1 MALPD
6 SAADPDTLRERGRPP
21 GDASGWQQHAVLV
34 VDDEE
39 GMRSFLTRALKHRGC
54 GMVEAVASAEEGAR
68 LVERCHF
75 DLVILDIALPGKA
88 GTDWLRELRDAGFQG
103 EVILITAFANLES
116 AIDALRAG
124 ASDFIL
130 KPFRIDQILNAIQR
144 SLDRARLAREN
155 FVLRREV
162 QKRGGLEGI
171 VGASAAVEELR
182 RIVTRLAPVPSTV
195 LIHGESG
202 TGKEVA
208 ARALHAMSARAAR
221 PFVPL
226 NCGAISP
233 ELIESELFGHVK
245 GAFTGASETRNGLF
259 FYAQGGTLFLDEI
272 GELPL
277 PMQTKLLR
285 VLEEKKIRPVGA
297 EREVPVDVRI
307 VAATNRDLA
316 PMVAAG
322 RFRQDLYYRLDV
334 VSIAIPP
341 LRERREDIM
350 VLAQHFMQ
358 HLSAH
363 LGMPPVPLTQDVA
376 EALTAYHWPGNAREL
391 RNLMERSLILGRV
404 PLEHVSAAAPAP
416 AAPAAVPPS
425 TLEDVEKRHILD
437 VLRAAEGNKSEAA
450 RRLGISRKT
459 LERKCALWK
468 AA

>member
-1 MALPD
+1 MALSD
-6 SAADPDTLRERGRPP
+6 AVAGADGARERTRPT
-21 GDASGWQQHAVLV
+21 GDVGGWQQHSVLV

-54 GMVEAVASAEEGAR
+54 GMVEAVASAEEGGR

-88 GTDWLRELRDAGFQG
+88 GVVWLRELRDAGFQG
-103 EVILITAFANLES
+103 EVILITAFADLES

-130 KPFRIDQILNAIQR
+130 KPFRIDQILNSIQR

-155 FVLRREV
+155 YVLRREV

-171 VGASAAVEELR
+171 VGGSAAVEELR
-182 RIVTRLAPVPSTV
+182 QIVTRLATVPSTV
-195 LIHGESG
+195 LIQGESG

-208 ARALHAMSARAAR
+208 ARALHALSGRAAR

-233 ELIESELFGHVK
+233 ELIESELFGHVR
-245 GAFTGASETRNGLF
+245 GAFTGATDTRNGLF

-277 PMQTKLLR
+277 AMQTKLLR

-316 PMVAAG
+316 PMVASG
-322 RFRQDLYYRLDV
+322 RFREDLFYRLDV
-334 VSIAIPP
+334 VNIHIPP
-341 LRERREDIM
+341 LRERREDIL
-350 VLAQHFMQ
+350 VLARHFMAQ
-358 HLSAH
+358 LSAQ
-363 LGMPPVPLTQDVA
+363 LGMPPVPLTREVTD
-376 EALTAYHWPGNAREL
+376 ALMAYQWPGNAREL
-391 RNLMERSLILGRV
+391 RNLLERSLILGRV
-404 PLEHVSAAAPAP
+404 PLENLGLRAPSAGAGASAAA
-416 AAPAAVPPS
+416 S
-425 TLEDVEKRHILD
+425 LEDVEKRHILD
-437 VLRAAEGNKSEAA
+437 VLRAVSGNKSEAA

-459 LERKCALWK
+459 LERKCALWQ

>member
-1 MALPD
+1 MALTD
-6 SAADPDTLRERGRPP
+6 AVADGNGVRERSRSAAD
-21 GDASGWQQHAVLV
+21 AAGWQQHSVLV

-39 GMRSFLTRALKHRGC
+39 GMRSFLTRALRHRGC
-54 GMVEAVASAEEGAR
+54 GMVEAVASAEDGAR
-68 LVERCHF
+68 LLERCHF

-88 GTDWLRELRDAGFQG
+88 GVVWLRELREAGFQG
-103 EVILITAFANLES
+103 EVILITAFADLES

-130 KPFRIDQILNAIQR
+130 KPFRIDQILNSIQR

-155 FVLRREV
+155 YVLRREV

-171 VGASAAVEELR
+171 VGESAAVAELR
-182 RIVTRLAPVPSTV
+182 EIVTRLAPLPSTV
-195 LIHGESG
+195 LIQGESG

-208 ARALHAMSARAAR
+208 ARALHALSGRSAR
-221 PFVPL
+221 PFVPV

-233 ELIESELFGHVK
+233 EIIESELFGHVR
-245 GAFTGASETRNGLF
+245 GAFTGATDNRNGLF

-277 PMQTKLLR
+277 AMQTKLLR
-285 VLEEKKIRPVGA
+285 VLEEKKIRPVGS

-307 VAATNRDLA
+307 VAATNRDLT

-334 VSIAIPP
+334 VNITIPP
-341 LRERREDIM
+341 LRERREDILVM
-350 VLAQHFMQ
+350 ARHFMEQ
-358 HLSAH
+358 LSAQ
-363 LGMPPVPLTQDVA
+363 LGMPPVPLSREVID
-376 EALTAYHWPGNAREL
+376 ALMRYHWPGNAREL
-391 RNLMERSLILGRV
+391 RNLLERSLILGRV
-404 PLEHVSAAAPAP
+404 PLENLGGAPAESGPTP
-416 AAPAAVPPS
+416 ARL
-425 TLEDVEKRHILD
+425 TLEDVEKRHILE

-459 LERKCALWK
+459 LERKCALWNGT
-468 AA
+468 